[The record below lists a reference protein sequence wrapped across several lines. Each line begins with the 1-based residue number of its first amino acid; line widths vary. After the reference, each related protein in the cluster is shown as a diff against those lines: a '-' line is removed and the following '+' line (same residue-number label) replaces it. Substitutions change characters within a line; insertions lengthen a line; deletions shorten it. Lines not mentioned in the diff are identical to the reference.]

1 MSPRRYDACTDWKK
15 DPTARERS
23 EIDVMVLVVRNEQGQ
38 VCIVRIVPSADTREN
53 KNCSM
58 RFQQSHCI
66 CPIRFF
72 PHRFFFAPLIS
83 PCPTKEEQKTMLA
96 FTAMGK
102 PLPLTKYSTF
112 ARQSG
117 KSLLAMRV
125 ESMTF
130 SLQELPW
137 VLSQMVWFPD
147 WANSPVC

>member
-1 MSPRRYDACTDWKK
+1 
-15 DPTARERS
+15 
-23 EIDVMVLVVRNEQGQ
+23 
-38 VCIVRIVPSADTREN
+38 
-53 KNCSM
+53 
-58 RFQQSHCI
+58 
-66 CPIRFF
+66 
-72 PHRFFFAPLIS
+72 
-83 PCPTKEEQKTMLA
+83 MLA